1 MGEWIWMVEMAA
13 NSCDI
18 TAKLRKLSKED
29 LIWCILEMEKHNLG
43 FPSISSILSDLE
55 YKKTVDNIGRC
66 EKLAKQA
73 HEKRMAYNDLIAP
86 YVGKPIIEVP
96 KQVFD
101 RAVELLREAD
111 AADEEWFRLN
121 GIRRKK
127 GDHLRKV
134 TKKVHKKGS
143 GL

>member
-1 MGEWIWMVEMAA
+1 MAA

-29 LIWCILEMEKHNLG
+29 LIWCILEMEKHSY
-43 FPSISSILSDLE
+43 PSVSGVLSDLE
-55 YKKTVDNIGRC
+55 YKKIGDIMDGC
-66 EKLAKQA
+66 EKLTEQA
-73 HEKRMAYNDLIAP
+73 HKKRMAYLDLIEP
-86 YVGKPIIEVP
+86 YVGKLITEIP
-96 KQVFD
+96 KPVLD
-101 RAVELLREAD
+101 RAVKLLREAD

-134 TKKVHKKGS
+134 TKKVHKKS